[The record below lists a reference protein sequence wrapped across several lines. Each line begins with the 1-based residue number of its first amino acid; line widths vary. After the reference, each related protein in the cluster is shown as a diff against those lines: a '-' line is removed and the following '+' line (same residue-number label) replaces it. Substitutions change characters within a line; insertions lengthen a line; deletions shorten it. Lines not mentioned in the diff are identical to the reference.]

1 MATSHLT
8 RVSPPF
14 GRGFG
19 RGFISIFQL
28 TALSLHMAA
37 KSKFYGEGLTFDDVL
52 LVPAYSEVLPRE
64 VNISTKLTPEITLNM
79 PMVSAAMDTVTEANL
94 AIALAREGGI
104 GMLHKNMSIERQADQ
119 VRKVKRSESG
129 LIVDPITLL
138 PDATVNDAMQLMRD
152 NKIGGIPIVDNSN
165 KLVGILTNR
174 DMRFEKNMKKKV
186 SQIMTTENLV
196 TAPAGTSMGKAE
208 TILEQYKIEK
218 LPIVDKKGKLIG
230 LITFRDIMKLKSH
243 PNAAK
248 DAMGRL
254 LVGAAV
260 GITADT
266 LERVEA
272 LKNAG
277 VDVITL
283 DSAHGHSKGILDMVK
298 KVKSNFKDL
307 QVIAGNIAT
316 AAGAK
321 ALADSG
327 ADAVKVGVGPGS
339 ICTTRVVTGAGAPQL
354 TAVIEA
360 AEALKRRGI
369 PVIADGGI
377 RYTGDMVKAIVA
389 GASSVM
395 AGSIFAGTD
404 ESPGETI
411 IYEGRKFKSYRG
423 MGSVEA
429 MQEGS
434 KDSYFQD
441 VEADIKKLVPEGIV
455 GRVPYKGFLSEVIQ
469 QFVGGLRAGMGYTGS
484 KDIKALQEN
493 AQFIRITS
501 ASMAESHPHDIV
513 ITKEAPNYSR

>member
-1 MATSHLT
+1 
-8 RVSPPF
+8 
-14 GRGFG
+14 
-19 RGFISIFQL
+19 
-28 TALSLHMAA
+28 MAA

-152 NKIGGIPIVDNSN
+152 NKIGGIPIVDSSN

-248 DAMGRL
+248 DSMGRL

-298 KVKSNFKDL
+298 KVKSAFKDL
-307 QVIAGNIAT
+307 QLIAGNIAT

-321 ALADSG
+321 ALADAG

-434 KDSYFQD
+434 KDRYFQD

-493 AQFIRITS
+493 AQFIKITS